1 MDASKRE
8 ATQRRWR
15 ELIRRQ
21 GESGLSVRAFCR
33 QEDVREPSFYA
44 WRRKL
49 AGREAAAKTKTPSFV
64 PAVVEAP
71 PPGDQPIVL
80 ELPSGGGALRLPAT
94 MALARVAEL
103 VLRLQQRGA
112 S

>member
-8 ATQRRWR
+8 AAQQRWR
-15 ELIRRQ
+15 EVIRRQ
-21 GESGLSVRAFCR
+21 AESGLSVRAFCR
-33 QEDVREPSFYA
+33 QAGVREPSFYA

-49 AGREAAAKTKTPSFV
+49 AGRETAAKTKTPGVV

-71 PPGDQPIVL
+71 PSGDQPIVL
-80 ELPSGGGALRLPAT
+80 ELPSGAALRLPAT
-94 MALARVAEL
+94 MALAQVAEL